1 MLDRYAASGLRRP
14 GMSALRIITG
24 MTGDE
29 FAAPGTPPLPST
41 PPVGRAGRASQ
52 PCGAGMALCDKRR
65 AVPAMARAAMPRAGR
80 ARPRSGTS
88 LPARRPECPPTGTYD
103 A

>member
-65 AVPAMARAAMPRAGR
+65 AVPAMARAAMPRAGVLAGVR
-80 ARPRSGTS
+80 GRRFR
-88 LPARRPECPPTGTYD
+88 ARRPECPLTGTYD

>member
-1 MLDRYAASGLRRP
+1 MIDRQTASGLRRP

-52 PCGAGMALCDKRR
+52 PCGAGMALCDKPLGGRFQPWRGRR
-65 AVPAMARAAMPRAGR
+65 CRAPGVLDDVRGHRFAGAAGTAR
-80 ARPRSGTS
+80 
-88 LPARRPECPPTGTYD
+88 
-103 A
+103 